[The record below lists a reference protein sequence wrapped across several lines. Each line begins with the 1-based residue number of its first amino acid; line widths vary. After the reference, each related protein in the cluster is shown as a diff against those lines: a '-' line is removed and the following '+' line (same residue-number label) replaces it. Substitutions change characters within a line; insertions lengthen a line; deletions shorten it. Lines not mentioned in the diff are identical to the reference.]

1 MTSLEQMMLKYP
13 IGKEVEIDR
22 FSTTRSAKM
31 VFCENDINYIKLKA
45 GFSYRPITEN
55 NFKNQE
61 YTFPLWF
68 SWMEIR
74 QKKIKVCGYAIY
86 PDKILLIDEYDRV
99 CEPYERILN

>member
-13 IGKEVEIDR
+13 IDKEVEIDR

-31 VFCENDINYIKLKA
+31 VFYENDVNVIKFKA

-55 NFKNQE
+55 NFKNEE

-68 SWMEIR
+68 SWMEIH
-74 QKKIKVCGYAIY
+74 QKKIKVCGC
-86 PDKILLIDEYDRV
+86 DLSK
-99 CEPYERILN
+99 

>member
-1 MTSLEQMMLKYP
+1 MTSLEQIMLKYP
-13 IGKEVEIDR
+13 IGKEVEIDK

-31 VFCENDINYIKLKA
+31 VFCENDINYIKFKA

-55 NFKNQE
+55 DFKNKE

-68 SWMEIR
+68 SWMEIH

-86 PDKILLIDEYDRV
+86 PNEILLIDEYDRV
-99 CEPYERILN
+99 CEPHERILN

>member
-13 IGKEVEIDR
+13 IDR

-31 VFCENDINYIKLKA
+31 VFCENDVNVIKFKA

-55 NFKNQE
+55 NFKNEE

-68 SWMEIR
+68 SWMEIH
-74 QKKIKVCGYAIY
+74 QKKIKVCGC
-86 PDKILLIDEYDRV
+86 DLSK
-99 CEPYERILN
+99 